1 MKFIEYHLTSR
12 KIGKKAF
19 SLKRSWSWSWSWSG
33 AGAKSEWSWS
43 GVGAVIFD
51 SAGAGAELERHFLA
65 WSGVGAERVIS
76 DWSWS
81 GAGAQKGRSCPSLQW
96 MVFERRIQMKVILI
110 LLFNLNGLI

>member
-19 SLKRSWSWSWSWSG
+19 SLKRSWSWSG

-81 GAGAQKGRSCPSLQW
+81 GAGARKGRSCPSL
-96 MVFERRIQMKVILI
+96 V
-110 LLFNLNGLI
+110 